1 MIEIEVKIP
10 FFDTPDVQNKLQ
22 EHGAVLERE
31 RFLQEDVLY
40 DHPLVSL
47 RSKKQGLRIRTVG
60 KKHFITFKGTPKK
73 SRKFKIR
80 EEFETEFKN
89 IKQMKK
95 ILKSLG
101 FHPVFSYEK
110 FRTRF
115 RAKKLVIC
123 LDETEAGNFLE
134 LEGKQSDIVRFSKS
148 MGFSKKDFIKKNY
161 IELILENRNEKK
173 L

>member
-10 FFDTPDVQNKLQ
+10 VPNIKDIRNKLLDL
-22 EHGAVLERE
+22 GAVLEQE
-31 RFLQEDVLY
+31 RSFEENILY
-40 DHPLVSL
+40 DYPSAQL
-47 RSKKQGLRIRTVG
+47 RGKKQAVRLRTIG
-60 KKHFITFKGTPKK
+60 KKHFLTFKGTPKK

-80 EEFETEFKN
+80 EEFETEIKN
-89 IKQMKK
+89 ATHIKK

-101 FHPVFSYEK
+101 LQSFFTYKK

-115 RAKKLVIC
+115 RIKKLVIC

-134 LEGKQSDIVRFSKS
+134 LEGKQSDIVHFSKS
-148 MGFSKKDFIKKNY
+148 LGFSKKEFIKNDY
-161 IELILENRNEKK
+161 IQLILENIDRKK

>member
-10 FFDTPDVQNKLQ
+10 ILDIKDIQNRLQ
-22 EHGAVLERE
+22 EHGVVLERE
-31 RFLQEDVLY
+31 RSLQEDVLY
-40 DHPLVSL
+40 DHPFATL
-47 RSKKQGLRIRTVG
+47 RSKKQALRIRTVG

-89 IKQMKK
+89 VKQMKK

-101 FHPVFSYEK
+101 FRPVFSYEK
-110 FRTRF
+110 FRTQF
-115 RAKKLVIC
+115 REKKLVIC

-148 MGFSKKDFIKKNY
+148 LGFSKKDFVKKNY
-161 IELILENRNEKK
+161 IQLILENRDEKK